1 MQQRFIDSEKR
12 ENAIYLINFFLYF
25 CGECGRVF
33 HGTCDRNFTMKIRES
48 EKKLRILMIDFYR
61 EITR

>member
-1 MQQRFIDSEKR
+1 M
-12 ENAIYLINFFLYF
+12 YLINFFF
-25 CGECGRVF
+25 TFVESMGEFF